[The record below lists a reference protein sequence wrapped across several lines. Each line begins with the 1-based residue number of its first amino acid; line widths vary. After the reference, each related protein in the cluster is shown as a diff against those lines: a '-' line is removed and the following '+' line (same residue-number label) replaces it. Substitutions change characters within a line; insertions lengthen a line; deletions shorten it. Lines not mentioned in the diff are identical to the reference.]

1 MSEIINTI
9 MSRSLKTISLWGL
22 FFLAVPLTYAAPL
35 QVFVTI
41 APQKYF
47 LQKIGG
53 DLVNVK
59 VLVRPGADP
68 HTYEPSP
75 RQMVAMGRAQ
85 LYFTIGT
92 EFERIWLPKLEP
104 ANPELK
110 FIAQDR
116 GIAKIKMLDIGDH
129 HDHDDHNDKD
139 PHIWLSPPL
148 VKQQIQTILSALVA
162 EDPENSKIYQE
173 NFARFLAEID
183 QLNFDL
189 KRLFS
194 GRKINFAVFH
204 PSWGYFAQ
212 AFGLRQIAIEVEGK
226 SPKPRQL
233 EKIIR
238 ELQTLKIKTL
248 FVQPQFSQRSA
259 KIVARAAKTRIGVLD
274 SMSENWEDNLREAAR
289 LILQS
294 N

>member
-1 MSEIINTI
+1 MSW
-9 MSRSLKTISLWGL
+9 ISKRKFILIL
-22 FFLAVPLTYAAPL
+22 FFLAAPITYAEPL
-35 QVFVTI
+35 QVFATI

-47 LQKIGG
+47 LEKIGG
-53 DLVNVK
+53 DLVNVN
-59 VLVRPGADP
+59 VLVGPGADP

-75 RQMVAMGRAQ
+75 RQMVAMGRSQ

-92 EFERIWLPKLEP
+92 ELEKIWLPKLEP
-104 ANPELK
+104 ANSELK
-110 FIAQDR
+110 FIAQDQ
-116 GIAKIKMLDIGDH
+116 GIAKIKMVDTSDH
-129 HDHDDHNDKD
+129 NDHNDHDDKD

-148 VKQQIQTILSALVA
+148 VKQQIETILSALVA
-162 EDPENSKIYQE
+162 EDPQNSKIYQE
-173 NFARFLAEID
+173 NSAKFLAEID
-183 QLNFDL
+183 QLNLDL

-238 ELQTLKIKTL
+238 ELQNLKIKTL

-259 KIVARAAKTRIGVLD
+259 KIVARAAKARVVVLD
-274 SMSENWEDNLREAAR
+274 SMSENWEDNLRKAAR